1 MPLPPA
7 TFFSPRFLRPPHSVD
22 DDNEP
27 APHLMQ
33 VTRTWASVFP
43 NAVIAE
49 CGWNVSCITNRVP
62 HMCGEGYEVY
72 LFVRQDH
79 DVMCFPESLPLY
91 NFHECL
97 SPVDKSTVRST
108 DVVMGVSNPLYR
120 RGMFGDDFLDIAKI
134 VAKRKI
140 RKMLHAHYDAV
151 GETHPDEELEHLT
164 MDQAQELRV
173 RAAEL
178 SVNSVHSKPSSDAHE
193 AALKLGLEPG
203 GEAAAAAAEAER
215 KANVL
220 SPELLSLAHDALK
233 HPDLTETAHLL
244 RWKRANPP
252 DALFLVDD
260 VYISA
265 YLACRGV
272 PRFVVPSTN
281 SAITPVPREERV
293 GELPPQPPRPPGPD
307 GQRHHDLSAINALH
321 GESHFNQGN
330 REILHPR
337 SCHRAPR
344 AAQSSHPTLVL
355 FPPLTLADEAVRFF
369 RQVGCWN

>member
-1 MPLPPA
+1 
-7 TFFSPRFLRPPHSVD
+7 
-22 DDNEP
+22 
-27 APHLMQ
+27 
-33 VTRTWASVFP
+33 
-43 NAVIAE
+43 
-49 CGWNVSCITNRVP
+49 
-62 HMCGEGYEVY
+62 
-72 LFVRQDH
+72 
-79 DVMCFPESLPLY
+79 MCFPESLPLY

-164 MDQAQELRV
+164 MDQAQELRL
-173 RAAEL
+173 RAAQL
-178 SVNSVHSKPSSDAHE
+178 SVNSVHSKPSSDAVL
-193 AALKLGLEPG
+193 AAQKLGLVPG

-215 KANVL
+215 VANVL
-220 SPELLSLAHDALK
+220 SPELLALAHDALK
-233 HPDLTETAHLL
+233 HPDLAETAHLL

-272 PRFVVPSTN
+272 PRFVVPSTS
-281 SAITPVPREERV
+281 SAVTPVPREA
-293 GELPPQPPRPPGPD
+293 GAGNLPPQPPRPPGPE
-307 GQRHHDLSAINALH
+307 GQRHRDISAIDALH

-330 REILHPR
+330 RKSFFSNHAGCAR
-337 SCHRAPR
+337 RA
-344 AAQSSHPTLVL
+344 SSLSLTTSP
-355 FPPLTLADEAVRFF
+355 FPPLPSLRAPQTKPCASSARLAAGHREK
-369 RQVGCWN
+369 

>member
-1 MPLPPA
+1 M
-7 TFFSPRFLRPPHSVD
+7 
-22 DDNEP
+22 
-27 APHLMQ
+27 PHLMQ
-33 VTRTWASVFP
+33 LTRTWASVFP

-79 DVMCFPESLPLY
+79 DVMCHPESLPLY

-97 SPVDKSTVRST
+97 SPVDTSTVRST

-193 AALKLGLEPG
+193 AALKLGLVPG

-215 KANVL
+215 LANVL
-220 SPELLSLAHDALK
+220 SPELLKLAHDALK
-233 HPDLTETAHLL
+233 HPDLVETAHLL

-272 PRFVVPSTN
+272 PRFVVPSTA
-281 SAITPVPREERV
+281 SAVTPVPREVRTT
-293 GELPPQPPRPPGPD
+293 ELPPQPPRPPGPD

-321 GESHFNQGN
+321 GEAHFNVVSAEAEAMGALAVCPP
-330 REILHPR
+330 RRFHPN
-337 SCHRAPR
+337 AP
-344 AAQSSHPTLVL
+344 
-355 FPPLTLADEAVRFF
+355 PPSTCFRPRF
-369 RQVGCWN
+369 RL